1 MFKGLRDKL
10 KNALSTFSK
19 SAQEEADEETIEEE
33 TIEEPIVEKPKEL
46 PPAPESTQEEL
57 AKEEVSESQAE
68 TVIEEVVEETVEDAA
83 EPEVI
88 KEPEEDAEP
97 EVAQKPIAEETVEPE
112 DVKEAVI
119 EKPEISNTVT
129 SEDEPEK
136 KSFFSKI
143 KEKVTTI
150 QLSEDKFDELFWDIE
165 LALLENNVAV
175 EVIEKIKHDLKEE
188 LTTGRAARGGLQ
200 ERVMRRMQETLTEVL
215 SQEPIDLLKSAEQ
228 HKPLVICI
236 VGVNGSGKTTS
247 IGKLG
252 NYFQQEGKSV
262 VFAAAD
268 TFRAAAIQQLQ
279 EHAKNLNIPCIAQSY
294 GADPA
299 AVAFD
304 AIKHAEA
311 KRIDVVLIDTAG
323 RLHSNT
329 NLMDELAKVVRVA
342 KPHHT
347 LFVGEAVTGND
358 CVEQARLFSQKTN
371 VDGVILTKAD
381 VDDKG
386 GAAVSVAY
394 VTKKP
399 ILFIGTGP
407 GYDDFEH
414 FMPETVVKSLLGE

>member
-1 MFKGLRDKL
+1 MFKGLKDKL
-10 KNALSTFSK
+10 KGALSKLTS
-19 SAQEEADEETIEEE
+19 SAEEEAEVVEKEETEE
-33 TIEEPIVEKPKEL
+33 KEVKK
-46 PPAPESTQEEL
+46 APEKQQEPSKKDSE
-57 AKEEVSESQAE
+57 KEVSESQAAPKKPE
-68 TVIEEVVEETVEDAA
+68 PKAEEKPAPKKKEADTPKPKKAPEALPTAPEATQEEVAA
-83 EPEVI
+83 E
-88 KEPEEDAEP
+88 EEKHVP
-97 EVAQKPIAEETVEPE
+97 
-112 DVKEAVI
+112 
-119 EKPEISNTVT
+119 
-129 SEDEPEK
+129 
-136 KSFFSKI
+136 KSFFSRV

-150 QLSEDKFDELFWDIE
+150 QLSEDKFEDLFWDVE

-175 EVIEKIKHDLKEE
+175 EVIEKIKQDLKEE

-200 ERVMRRMQETLTEVL
+200 ERVERRLRETLTEVL
-215 SQEPIDLLKSAEQ
+215 TQKPIDLLKSAEE
-228 HKPLVICI
+228 HKPLVMCI

-247 IGKLG
+247 LAKLG
-252 NYFQQEGKSV
+252 NYFTQEGKSV
-262 VFAAAD
+262 VFAAGD

-279 EHAKNLNIPCIAQSY
+279 EHAKKLDIPCIAQEY

-304 AIKHAEA
+304 AIKHATA
-311 KRIDVVLIDTAG
+311 KGIDVVLIDTAG

-358 CVEQARLFSQKTN
+358 CVEQARLFSEKTR

-399 ILFIGTGP
+399 ILFLGVGQDY
-407 GYDDFEH
+407 GDFEH
-414 FMPETVVKSLLGE
+414 FTPETVVDSLLG

>member
-10 KNALSTFSK
+10 KGALGRLSK
-19 SAQEEADEETIEEE
+19 QAEKEAKEVVKTPEQTQ
-33 TIEEPIVEKPKEL
+33 EKPKKTGTKTPKQTTKANALEKKQETSKKEKATPVAEKKEAKKSPL
-46 PPAPESTQEEL
+46 PPAPTSTKKEIEQEEKASTKKDTTSL
-57 AKEEVSESQAE
+57 TPE
-68 TVIEEVVEETVEDAA
+68 TS
-83 EPEVI
+83 EPEQ
-88 KEPEEDAEP
+88 E
-97 EVAQKPIAEETVEPE
+97 Q
-112 DVKEAVI
+112 
-119 EKPEISNTVT
+119 
-129 SEDEPEK
+129 K
-136 KSFFSKI
+136 KSFFSRV

-150 QLSEDKFDELFWDIE
+150 QLSEEKFEELFWDVE

-175 EVIEKIKHDLKEE
+175 EVIEKIKKDLQEE

-200 ERVMRRMQETLTEVL
+200 ERVERRMQETLTEVV
-215 SQEPIDLLKSAEQ
+215 SQQPIDLLQSAQ
-228 HKPLVICI
+228 KHRPLIICV
-236 VGVNGSGKTTS
+236 VGVNGSGKTTT

-252 NYFQQEGKSV
+252 KYFQNNDKSV

-279 EHAKNLNIPCIAQSY
+279 EHANNLNIPCIAQSY

-304 AIKHAEA
+304 AVKHAES
-311 KRIDVVLIDTAG
+311 KGIDIVLIDTAG

-358 CVEQARLFSQKTN
+358 CVEQARLFSEKTD

-399 ILFIGTGP
+399 ILFLGTGQDYKDLTP
-407 GYDDFEH
+407 FDPQTIVSG
-414 FMPETVVKSLLGE
+414 LLS